1 MLVSQ
6 ILKSKGD
13 MVFTVEP
20 GASLQDAAALL
31 GSRGVGAMVVTGPGG
46 RVEGIVSER
55 DVARVVG
62 EEGAGGLERPVSTVM
77 TREVVFAEPGH
88 SVDHLLA
95 LMTDRR
101 IRHLPVCRDD
111 RLVGIV
117 SIGDLVKVKIAE
129 AEAEAADLKAYIAAG

>member
-6 ILKSKGD
+6 ILKTKGD

-20 GASLQDAAALL
+20 GATLQAAAALL
-31 GSRGVGAMVVTGPGG
+31 GARGVGAMVVTGPGG
-46 RVEGIVSER
+46 RVEGILSER
-55 DVARVVG
+55 DVARAIG
-62 EEGAGGLERPVSTVM
+62 EAGAAALEREVSTAM

-88 SVDHLLA
+88 SVDQLLA

-129 AEAEAADLKAYIAAG
+129 AEAETADLKAYIAAG

>member
-1 MLVSQ
+1 MLVSE

-13 MVFTVEP
+13 AVFTVEP
-20 GASLQDAAALL
+20 TATLRRAAALL
-31 GSRGVGAMVVTGPGG
+31 GERRVGAMVVMTPSGH
-46 RVEGIVSER
+46 VEGILSER

-62 EEGAGGLERPVSTVM
+62 EAGADSLERPVSEVM

-88 SVDHLLA
+88 RVDQLLA

-101 IRHLPVCRDD
+101 IRHLPVCRDG

-129 AEAEAADLKAYIAAG
+129 TEAEAADLKAYIAAG